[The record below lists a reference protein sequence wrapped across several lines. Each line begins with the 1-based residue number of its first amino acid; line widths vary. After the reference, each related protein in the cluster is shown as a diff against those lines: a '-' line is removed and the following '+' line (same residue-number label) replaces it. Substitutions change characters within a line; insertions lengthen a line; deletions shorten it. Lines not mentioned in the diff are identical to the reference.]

1 MPEKTDTANNPRSR
15 GALRRAF
22 PPRAWALVAAAAYWL
37 ALFVATH
44 LPGDDRV
51 DPQRVIPHLDKA
63 IHAAAFAGLGFLLA
77 FGISGWWKPG
87 PRLYLSV
94 IALLGLYATVDEL
107 SQGLVSRR
115 YSDLRDWVADIVGA
129 IAGVAVF
136 GLLERWWSGRRM
148 PGGPGASVP

>member
-1 MPEKTDTANNPRSR
+1 MPDKPDTAKDSR
-15 GALRRAF
+15 LRDGFRRAF
-22 PPRAWALVAAAAYWL
+22 PPRAWALVAAVAYWA

-77 FGISGWWKPG
+77 FGVSGWWKPG
-87 PRLYLSV
+87 PWLYLSV

-115 YSDLRDWVADIVGA
+115 YSDLRDWVADILGA

-136 GLLERWWSGRRM
+136 GLLERWWSGRRI
-148 PGGPGASVP
+148 PSGRGASAP